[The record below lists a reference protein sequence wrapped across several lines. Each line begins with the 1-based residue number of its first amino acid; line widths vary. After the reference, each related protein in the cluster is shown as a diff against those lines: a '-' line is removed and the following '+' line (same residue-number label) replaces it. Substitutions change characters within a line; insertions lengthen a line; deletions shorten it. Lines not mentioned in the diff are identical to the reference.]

1 MKNIIQ
7 HDSLGQIQVILEIER
22 AEDYKGTGKRV
33 ALVKCFMKPVED
45 RWSDKFMRFELKQWR
60 SGEIKP
66 EYYLLW
72 GNTEDLNQRGITHIK
87 TPSGRAVSEKS
98 ALKRLHE
105 AHKAM
110 EFVTFKT
117 IHD

>member
-1 MKNIIQ
+1 MEIFM
-7 HDSLGQIQVILEIER
+7 HDALGQVKVLLEIER

-33 ALVKCFMKPVED
+33 ALVKCFMKPDEGKWGD
-45 RWSDKFMRFELKQWR
+45 RFEGYVHKTWR
-60 SGEIKP
+60 SGTLKP

-72 GNTEDLNQRGITHIK
+72 GNTDDLNQRGITHIK
-87 TPSGRAVSEKS
+87 TPSGRAVSERS
-98 ALKRLHE
+98 ALKRLYE

>member
-1 MKNIIQ
+1 MKKIIQ
-7 HDSLGQIQVILEIER
+7 HDILGQIQVLLEIER
-22 AEDYKGTGKRV
+22 AEDYKDTGKRV
-33 ALVKCFMKPVED
+33 ALVKCFMIPRHEG
-45 RWSDKFMRFELKQWR
+45 WSDKFEGFELKQWR
-60 SGEIKP
+60 SGTIKP

-87 TPSGRAVSEKS
+87 TPSGRAVTERS

-110 EFVTFKT
+110 EFITFKT